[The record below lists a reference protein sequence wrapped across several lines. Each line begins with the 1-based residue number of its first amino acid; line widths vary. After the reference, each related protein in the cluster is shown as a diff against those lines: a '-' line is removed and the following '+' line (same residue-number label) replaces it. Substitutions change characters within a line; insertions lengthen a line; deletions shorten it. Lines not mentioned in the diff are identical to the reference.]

1 MKKIFIFLSVLS
13 FSIGCIYAQNLQ
25 HQTEEKTASVVYFT
39 KDVSPQGLM
48 KVYNAL
54 NQKIEGNVGIKVSF
68 GGSHE
73 QVLDANLLSEL
84 VKKTNGTMF
93 DANGLSGNRWTAEM
107 NLKLAEQNG
116 FGKIGKMQIVSE
128 ENYINL
134 PVKNP
139 YVLKYAR
146 TGKEFSEYDTLIAVH
161 RVKLHSL
168 PALGGNIK
176 NVSLCLGNRSGKCII
191 HSGGKDEAHYHNTE
205 PETLMKSFSD
215 ATNAALNYK
224 KNWAFI
230 DVLDDINPE
239 CSCKNTKN
247 LGKIGIIASSDIV
260 AVEQCAVDFLI
271 GNADVDSATKSA
283 WEPAHQIKVLEY
295 AEKQGNGNR
304 KYQFV
309 NLDQT
314 SDTLL
319 MSAGNK
325 TFEIKLKDNT
335 VAREFSKFAAG
346 KEVKMQKYGGFEFY
360 VYERLSTGTERKTS
374 KYEKGNIYY
383 NTKFNAIS
391 LAYEDHDLGS
401 DQAILIGSFVDKSVC
416 EALKGMKNGI
426 TFSFRK

>member
-1 MKKIFIFLSVLS
+1 MKKILNLILFNAVLIS
-13 FSIGCIYAQNLQ
+13 GLTAQNLQ

-54 NQKIEGNVGIKVSF
+54 NQKIQGNVGIKVSF
-68 GGSHE
+68 GGPDE

-116 FGKIGKMQIVSE
+116 FGKIG
-128 ENYINL
+128 
-134 PVKNP
+134 
-139 YVLKYAR
+139 
-146 TGKEFSEYDTLIAVH
+146 
-161 RVKLHSL
+161 
-168 PALGGNIK
+168 
-176 NVSLCLGNRSGKCII
+176 
-191 HSGGKDEAHYHNTE
+191 
-205 PETLMKSFSD
+205 
-215 ATNAALNYK
+215 
-224 KNWAFI
+224 
-230 DVLDDINPE
+230 
-239 CSCKNTKN
+239 
-247 LGKIGIIASSDIV
+247 IIASSDIV

-271 GNADVDSATKSA
+271 GNADVDSATKLA
-283 WEPAHQIKVLEY
+283 WETAHQIKVLEY

-325 TFEIKLKDNT
+325 TFEIELKDNT

-346 KEVKMQKYGGFEFY
+346 KEIKMQKYGGFEFY
-360 VYERLSTGTERKTS
+360 VYESLSTGTERKTS

-391 LAYEDHDLGS
+391 LVYENHDLGS

>member
-1 MKKIFIFLSVLS
+1 MQKTSGATNMKKILNLILFTAVLIS
-13 FSIGCIYAQNLQ
+13 GITAQNLQ

-68 GGSHE
+68 GGPDE

-107 NLKLAEQNG
+107 NQ
-116 FGKIGKMQIVSE
+116 
-128 ENYINL
+128 
-134 PVKNP
+134 
-139 YVLKYAR
+139 
-146 TGKEFSEYDTLIAVH
+146 
-161 RVKLHSL
+161 
-168 PALGGNIK
+168 
-176 NVSLCLGNRSGKCII
+176 
-191 HSGGKDEAHYHNTE
+191 
-205 PETLMKSFSD
+205 
-215 ATNAALNYK
+215 
-224 KNWAFI
+224 
-230 DVLDDINPE
+230 
-239 CSCKNTKN
+239 
-247 LGKIGIIASSDIV
+247 
-260 AVEQCAVDFLI
+260 
-271 GNADVDSATKSA
+271 
-283 WEPAHQIKVLEY
+283 
-295 AEKQGNGNR
+295 KQGNGNR

-319 MSAGNK
+319 MSTGNK
-325 TFEIKLKDNT
+325 TFEIELKDNT

-360 VYERLSTGTERKTS
+360 VYESLPTGTERKTS

-391 LAYEDHDLGS
+391 LAYENHDLGS